1 MLFRSKEQAKAA
13 APKTLDGDYIDPN
26 TGQVIS
32 KDGPF
37 DYGHPAGEEWWR
49 LRDQA
54 RAEGWTRKQV
64 IEAENAKK
72 FQIEHPSSNRGH
84 RHEQP

>member
-1 MLFRSKEQAKAA
+1 MKIPDGPVIPKE
-13 APKTLDGDYIDPN
+13 
-26 TGQVIS
+26 
-32 KDGPF
+32 GPF

-49 LRDQA
+49 LQEQA

-72 FQIEHPSSNRGH
+72 FQIEDPSSNRGH
-84 RHEQP
+84 KYEKPR